1 MLIYTESLNPTLRK
15 KNENENKDWKT
26 AIYKVLL
33 GSLDI
38 FKTKLWSIGNL
49 RELGASFKKY
59 KQE

>member
-1 MLIYTESLNPTLRK
+1 MSK